1 MIKDLKNFTSTM
13 SVLKDLMDMSSDQSK
28 INETLGHLEEQ
39 MKNYRPKMNLSF
51 VNKSDNP
58 DPTYHY
64 GSDSGFDLL
73 SNQETTIPAGT
84 RTIVSTVDSGYNGEI
99 KVIIYNTSTMDIN
112 IHKGMKIA
120 QAVVTPVVNG
130 DSVSLNKVDDLTE
143 KDRNSN
149 GFGST
154 GI

>member
-1 MIKDLKNFTSTM
+1 
-13 SVLKDLMDMSSDQSK
+13 
-28 INETLGHLEEQ
+28 
-39 MKNYRPKMNLSF
+39 
-51 VNKSDNP
+51 
-58 DPTYHY
+58 
-64 GSDSGFDLL
+64 
-73 SNQETTIPAGT
+73 
-84 RTIVSTVDSGYNGEI
+84 
-99 KVIIYNTSTMDIN
+99 MDIN